1 LDGLCRNILEARA
14 NAVFYI
20 TDADLVEYQ
29 TAAVSY
35 FLQIADFIGLPV
47 IMWTADMTG
56 LPSVCH
62 NNNIITN
69 NNNNEVPPNGGGHG
83 HVTIFF

>member
-1 LDGLCRNILEARA
+1 M
-14 NAVFYI
+14 FYI

-62 NNNIITN
+62 NNN
-69 NNNNEVPPNGGGHG
+69 NEVPPNGGGHG
-83 HVTIFF
+83 HVTIFFFKFWDPA